1 MTFSNSTAN
10 SSTMTTCCYN
20 TRSASPSVH
29 DVTTEGQNFFF
40 KTGMSN
46 VSLLDLLRDEV
57 LASEPALQQTQ
68 EPALTVAPFNRRQY
82 QNQGMR
88 YQQLQSILTE
98 ALDLLDDMEEE
109 DDF

>member
-1 MTFSNSTAN
+1 
-10 SSTMTTCCYN
+10 MTTCCYN

-29 DVTTEGQNFFF
+29 DITTEGQNCFFQ
-40 KTGMSN
+40 TGMSN
-46 VSLLDLLRDEV
+46 VSLLDLIRDDI
-57 LASEPALQQTQ
+57 LSSEPALQQMP
-68 EPALTVAPFNRRQY
+68 EPALTVAPFGLRQY

-98 ALDLLDDMEEE
+98 AMDLLDDMEE